1 MRKEK
6 EKRRKKR
13 KKINKRDNSWEDLS
27 SSSLE
32 EIFSSEDFSEE
43 ELTKGEKG
51 VELEKGEKLSNKQL
65 EMLVQAA
72 TEEKKAS
79 ENPLCRDISS
89 LHRSSVSD
97 ISHLYRRN

>member
-1 MRKEK
+1 METLQRKKEK
-6 EKRRKKR
+6 EKRRR
-13 KKINKRDNSWEDLS
+13 KKINKHDNSREDLS

-79 ENPLCRDISS
+79 ENPLCRDITS

-97 ISHLYRRN
+97 IST

>member
-13 KKINKRDNSWEDLS
+13 KKISKHDNSWEDIS

-32 EIFSSEDFSEE
+32 EIFSSEDISEE
-43 ELTKGEKG
+43 ELIEGEKG
-51 VELEKGEKLSNKQL
+51 VEIEKGEKLSNKQL
-65 EMLVQAA
+65 KMLVQVA

-97 ISHLYRRN
+97 IST